1 MGLTAK
7 QIKSLPLLAQ
17 KQIEAALLIQPIEKK
32 KSKMNNVRCEYNG
45 INFMSIREKDRYI
58 NLLFYAS
65 KNIISNLRLQ
75 VPYKLEADGNHI
87 ETYIADFVYIDTVS
101 GKEIVEDCKGMR
113 TASYKRKKK
122 WMKNIFG
129 IEIKET

>member
-7 QIKSLPLLAQ
+7 QIKSLPLLAR
-17 KQIEAALLIQPIEKK
+17 KQIEAALSSQPKEKK
-32 KSKMNNVRCEYNG
+32 KSKMHNVRCEYNG

-58 NLLFYAS
+58 NLIFYAS

-87 ETYIADFVYIDTVS
+87 ETYIADFVYIDIES

>member
-122 WMKNIFG
+122 
-129 IEIKET
+129 